1 MNMGQYRVLDL
12 VTLGLRDSRENI
24 GKYGG
29 LRKTTFM
36 RVSGASRRDSRSRE
50 EALGHENYLV
60 GQAVSIS
67 PKTVF
72 SAHGISYLS
81 KLAGLRECGG
91 RAGAA
96 FGNTGCSETLSGRF
110 FDAGCR

>member
-60 GQAVSIS
+60 GKAVSIS
-67 PKTVF
+67 PKTEF
-72 SAHGISYLS
+72 SVQGISYLL
-81 KLAGLRECGG
+81 KLCFLRVCG
-91 RAGAA
+91 RIVVAA
-96 FGNTGCSETLSGRF
+96 CGHTVSSSTHRCP
-110 FDAGCR
+110 